1 MMGYLVN
8 ANWLYEKKAKRE
20 TLKIPKF
27 YGFSTNAIKN
37 NIIVSAPNEE

>member
-1 MMGYLVN
+1 MGNLGN

-27 YGFSTNAIKN
+27 YGFSTNAIKK
-37 NIIVSAPNEE
+37 